1 VDDTV
6 TAPLCSTSTSTSTDS
21 YHHADHGDHN
31 HHCDD
36 DCDSDQPLVPGGLV
50 HYGLARRGRP
60 VRGLTVRPR
69 PVRSV
74 CDHQASGLD
83 SFDDL
88 CDDWEGKALHRL
100 VWRFS
105 SAASKGHRYGS
116 QRHVRL
122 TLRDTLCGPK
132 LCGPKL
138 R

>member
-1 VDDTV
+1 MPKFGIQETH
-6 TAPLCSTSTSTSTDS
+6 AAHAS
-21 YHHADHGDHN
+21 YHHADHRDHN

-36 DCDSDQPLVPGGLV
+36 FFVSDQLSSPADSFTAAWRAQADPDPAPGI
-50 HYGLARRGRP
+50 RG
-60 VRGLTVRPR
+60 
-69 PVRSV
+69 V
-74 CDHQASGLD
+74 CDHQASGTD

-88 CDDWEGKALHRL
+88 CDEWEGKALHRL

-138 R
+138 Q

>member
-1 VDDTV
+1 MPTMATTTTTATMTATV
-6 TAPLCSTSTSTSTDS
+6 TNLSSPADSFTTVWREEGAQSEGSQSDPAPC
-21 YHHADHGDHN
+21 
-31 HHCDD
+31 
-36 DCDSDQPLVPGGLV
+36 
-50 HYGLARRGRP
+50 
-60 VRGLTVRPR
+60 VRG
-69 PVRSV
+69 V

-88 CDDWEGKALHRL
+88 CDEWEGKALHRL

-105 SAASKGHRYGS
+105 SAASKGHRCGS

>member
-1 VDDTV
+1 MSTMATTTTTATMTATV
-6 TAPLCSTSTSTSTDS
+6 TNLSSPADSFTTAWREEGVEGAQSEGAQSDPAPC
-21 YHHADHGDHN
+21 
-31 HHCDD
+31 
-36 DCDSDQPLVPGGLV
+36 
-50 HYGLARRGRP
+50 
-60 VRGLTVRPR
+60 VRG
-69 PVRSV
+69 V

-88 CDDWEGKALHRL
+88 CDEWEGKALHRL

-105 SAASKGHRYGS
+105 SAASKGHRCGS

-138 R
+138 Q